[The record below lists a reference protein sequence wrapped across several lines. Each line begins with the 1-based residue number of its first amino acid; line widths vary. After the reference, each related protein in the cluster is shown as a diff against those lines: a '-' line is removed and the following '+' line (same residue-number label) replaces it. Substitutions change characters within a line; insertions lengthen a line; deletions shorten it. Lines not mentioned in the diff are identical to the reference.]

1 MGKGTSV
8 ATSNCFDS
16 DQLKG
21 TSSLTQALKS
31 GAMWIREFTLLTLY
45 ILPGEAT
52 LSAWMAPLL
61 LVARLVCYT
70 TGVAAGIA
78 KYGNSTLDMEV
89 GKLNTTLDME
99 IEEAPTTEAEDFSV
113 AKILLLGA
121 ELVGVLL
128 SGLVFARTV
137 MGCADDC
144 ANRKYQMIISIYKFY
159 MFESV
164 MNS

>member
-1 MGKGTSV
+1 
-8 ATSNCFDS
+8 
-16 DQLKG
+16 
-21 TSSLTQALKS
+21 
-31 GAMWIREFTLLTLY
+31 MWIREFTLLTLY

-99 IEEAPTTEAEDFSV
+99 IEEAPTKEAEDFSV
-113 AKILLLGA
+113 VKKITPLGQSWWGFTFWPC
-121 ELVGVLL
+121 L
-128 SGLVFARTV
+128 
-137 MGCADDC
+137 CADCDGVCRC
-144 ANRKYQMIISIYKFY
+144 AEPQIPNDHLHLQISY
-159 MFESV
+159 V
-164 MNS
+164 

>member
-1 MGKGTSV
+1 M
-8 ATSNCFDS
+8 
-16 DQLKG
+16 
-21 TSSLTQALKS
+21 
-31 GAMWIREFTLLTLY
+31 EFTLLTLY

-52 LSAWMAPLL
+52 LSTWVASLL

-121 ELVGVLL
+121 ELVGFLL

-137 MGCADDC
+137 MGCAEPQIPNDHLHL
-144 ANRKYQMIISIYKFY
+144 QISY
-159 MFESV
+159 V
-164 MNS
+164 

>member
-1 MGKGTSV
+1 
-8 ATSNCFDS
+8 
-16 DQLKG
+16 
-21 TSSLTQALKS
+21 
-31 GAMWIREFTLLTLY
+31 MWIREFTLLTLY

-52 LSAWMAPLL
+52 LSACVASLL

-121 ELVGVLL
+121 ELVGFLL
-128 SGLVFARTV
+128 SGLVF
-137 MGCADDC
+137 
-144 ANRKYQMIISIYKFY
+144 IIHILTI
-159 MFESV
+159 
-164 MNS
+164 NC

>member
-99 IEEAPTTEAEDFSV
+99 IEEAPTKEAEDFSV

-121 ELVGVLL
+121 ELVGFLL

-137 MGCADDC
+137 MGCANDC
-144 ANRKYQMIISIYKFY
+144 AEPQIPKDHLHLQISY
-159 MFESV
+159 V
-164 MNS
+164 